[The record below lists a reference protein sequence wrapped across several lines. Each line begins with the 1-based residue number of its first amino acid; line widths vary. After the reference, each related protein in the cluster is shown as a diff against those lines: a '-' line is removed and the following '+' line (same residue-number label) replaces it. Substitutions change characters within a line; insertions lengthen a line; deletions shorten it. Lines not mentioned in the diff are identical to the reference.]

1 MTVTRCLFKNRLA
14 RSGFGNFLLLLFLCL
29 VAALMLLPFVYT
41 VSASLK
47 PVNELWLFPPRFF
60 VKHPTWRNFGDLVY
74 LMSDS
79 WVPFS
84 RYIFNTVF
92 ITVVGTVG
100 HIVIASMCAYPISK
114 YRFPGSV
121 GFFRLVQTAL
131 MFSSSVTSI
140 PSFIIVSRLGLLNTY
155 WAVIIPAFGMP
166 LGLFIMKQFMDQTVQ
181 MAILESAEIDGAGE
195 LQKFVHLVMPM
206 VKPAW
211 LTLMIF
217 TVQSLWALG
226 NTPYIYNEQ
235 LKTLPFAMSQ
245 IQTAGIARA
254 GVGAAASVLIM
265 LVPLTVFIVSQ
276 SSIMETMSTSGM
288 KD

>member
-1 MTVTRCLFKNRLA
+1 
-14 RSGFGNFLLLLFLCL
+14 
-29 VAALMLLPFVYT
+29 MLLPFVYT
-41 VSASLK
+41 VSTSLK

>member
-1 MTVTRCLFKNRLA
+1 MTVTRCLFKNRLG

-41 VSASLK
+41 VSTSLK

>member
-1 MTVTRCLFKNRLA
+1 MTVSRLIFKNRLA
-14 RSGFGNFLLLLFLCL
+14 RSGWGNAFLLLFLCL
-29 VAALMLLPFVYT
+29 IAALMLLPFVYT
-41 VSASLK
+41 ISTALK

-60 VKHPTWRNFGDLVY
+60 VKHPTWENFGDLFY
-74 LMSDS
+74 LMADS

-100 HIVIASMCAYPISK
+100 HIVFASLCAYPISK

-121 GFFRLVQTAL
+121 AFFNIVQTAL
-131 MFSSSVTSI
+131 MFSSTVTAI
-140 PSFIIVSRLGLLNTY
+140 PSFIIVSRLGLLNSY
-155 WAVIIPAFGMP
+155 LAVVIPAFGMP
-166 LGLFIMKQFMDQTVQ
+166 LGLFTMKQFMDQTVQ
-181 MAILESAEIDGAGE
+181 MPVLESAEIDGANE
-195 LQKFVHLVMPM
+195 FQKFFYLVMPM

-217 TVQSLWALG
+217 TVQSLWGLG
-226 NTPYIYNEQ
+226 NSPYIYNEQ

-265 LVPLTVFIVSQ
+265 LVPLLVFIVSQ
-276 SSIMETMSTSGM
+276 SSIIETMSTSGM

>member
-41 VSASLK
+41 VSTSLK

-84 RYIFNTVF
+84 RYLFNTVF

>member
-1 MTVTRCLFKNRLA
+1 MNKRMIA
-14 RSGFGNFLLLLFLCL
+14 WLLGALL
-29 VAALMLLPFVYT
+29 VVEAALMLLPFVYT
-41 VSASLK
+41 VSPSLK

>member
-1 MTVTRCLFKNRLA
+1 
-14 RSGFGNFLLLLFLCL
+14 
-29 VAALMLLPFVYT
+29 
-41 VSASLK
+41 
-47 PVNELWLFPPRFF
+47 
-60 VKHPTWRNFGDLVY
+60 
-74 LMSDS
+74 
-79 WVPFS
+79 
-84 RYIFNTVF
+84 
-92 ITVVGTVG
+92 
-100 HIVIASMCAYPISK
+100 
-114 YRFPGSV
+114 
-121 GFFRLVQTAL
+121 
-131 MFSSSVTSI
+131 
-140 PSFIIVSRLGLLNTY
+140 
-155 WAVIIPAFGMP
+155 MP

>member
-41 VSASLK
+41 VSTSLK
-47 PVNELWLFPPRFF
+47 PVNELWLFPPHFF